1 MLYFIGKYSRGRGRC
16 ADAANGMTHNAAAWL
31 LCALTVWQLVCMMAE
46 RIMPDTVLGWY
57 FEAGFAAAVAVAG
70 IAVFVWKLFR
80 YGVCDLAVLLALAL
94 AVWASVATLD
104 AAARMQAL

>member
-1 MLYFIGKYSRGRGRC
+1 MLFVFGRYGFGRGRR
-16 ADAANGMTHNAAAWL
+16 ARPEREEGAAVLWL
-31 LCALTVWQLVCMMAE
+31 SGGLTVWLAVAWAV
-46 RIMPDTVLGWY
+46 RYFVPDTVSGWY

-80 YGVCDLAVLLALAL
+80 YRVCDLAVLFALAL

-104 AAARMQAL
+104 AIVRLQAV

>member
-1 MLYFIGKYSRGRGRC
+1 M
-16 ADAANGMTHNAAAWL
+16 AHNAAAWL
-31 LCALTVWQLVCMMAE
+31 LCALTVWQLCGMMAE
-46 RIMPDTVLGWY
+46 RFMPDTVSGWY

-80 YGVCDLAVLLALAL
+80 YRVCDLAVLFALAL

-104 AAARMQAL
+104 EAARMQAL